1 MGAVVK
7 VRQQSALALG
17 VLLLSVG
24 LAIGAWFIPSEA
36 GYAGIGPNFL
46 PWVVSLALL
55 LCGGGLLWEARSG
68 GFRGLD
74 DAEDEA
80 PPYWL
85 GFVWMSA
92 GLLVNGALITTIG
105 FIFSCTLCFVL
116 AARGMRMS
124 QGQPAGGAR
133 SWLQDLVVGLLIAA
147 PVYWMFT
154 KFLAISL
161 PGLTQSGW
169 L

>member
-1 MGAVVK
+1 MRAVIK
-7 VRQQSALALG
+7 VRQQTALALG
-17 VLLLSVG
+17 VLLLALG
-24 LAIGAWFIPSEA
+24 LASGAWVIPSEA
-36 GYAGIGPNFL
+36 GYAGVGPDFL
-46 PWVVSLALL
+46 PWVVSVALL
-55 LCGGGLLWEARSG
+55 LCGGFLLWEARSG
-68 GFRGLD
+68 GFRDLD
-74 DAEDEA
+74 AADDEE

-92 GLLVNGALITTIG
+92 GLLVNAALITTIG

-116 AARGMRMS
+116 ASRGVRMS
-124 QGQPAGGAR
+124 QGQPAGNAR
-133 SWLQDLVVGLLIAA
+133 SWLLDAVVGVLIAT